1 MSRYRQLQIWY
12 GYGQHLFL
20 YFKCIKFCVYCFY
33 TYEIIILSLFLVC
46 KWYFNSF
53 RYMRLAAYLDS
64 ELNTVLM

>member
-1 MSRYRQLQIWY
+1 MAMGNI
-12 GYGQHLFL
+12 
-20 YFKCIKFCVYCFY
+20 CFFILSALSFVF
-33 TYEIIILSLFLVC
+33 TAFTHEILILSLFLVC